1 MILTD
6 INTATHIYFHDTLWL
21 LPRQHGYRLI
31 LFRITR
37 HWVVSHIFFFL
48 LDENLVRR
56 LNFFRSRL
64 LETIGYSVFVRS
76 SGRFVVRCAPA
87 HTVRPSTY
95 SFSLVRCSMFRR
107 LHAECIFVYF
117 SSVTLTP
124 SQSNLWASLLG
135 HHFDNRT
142 VAIRNNPNLW

>member
-1 MILTD
+1 MTHFGYFLANMATD
-6 INTATHIYFHDTLWL
+6 LFCSE
-21 LPRQHGYRLI
+21 LPDIG
-31 LFRITR
+31 LFL
-37 HWVVSHIFFFL
+37 IFFFFYL
-48 LDENLVRR
+48 MKTLSDVLISSVRVYLRR
-56 LNFFRSRL
+56 LVTLCSSDL
-64 LETIGYSVFVRS
+64 LVV
-76 SGRFVVRCAPA
+76 FVVRCAPA

-142 VAIRNNPNLW
+142 VAVRNNPNLW